1 MNTVS
6 VDAHTPGLGVID
18 PRGLGVRAV
27 AYCRAG
33 EDESAQ
39 VRITRQVFDTLGRDV
54 AHFDPRFSVNGQIP
68 NLTSIHGLSAV
79 ERLTSR
85 ADAGWVVA
93 LMGEAGQLVQRWDSR
108 SSQQSTY
115 DDLLR
120 PIAITEQIHGE
131 SARVV
136 ERFEYG
142 TSNGNSRNQ
151 CGQLIR
157 HDDPA
162 TTRHM
167 PDFDL
172 HGLPLLEASH
182 FLESFDPV
190 NWPEEVNARDD
201 LLESGPGLDSRWT
214 YDALGEVATQTDAKL
229 NRRRFS
235 LTCAG
240 QISAVHMQP
249 TGAAAVTLVSD
260 IHYNAGGLVEQERAG
275 NGVITRAEFRP
286 EDARLERLSAGLPGQ
301 PLLQDLHYEYDAVG
315 NPLRIE
321 DRSKSVTYFKN
332 QQVDPVSTYTYD
344 SLYRLVAATGREVFH
359 AANDPN
365 ALINYSEE
373 YDYDAGGNTLELRHL
388 GTQPFTRRWTVDE
401 LSNRS
406 IVLNDGDPP
415 PDFVQAFDGN
425 GNQRHLLR
433 GQTLAW
439 DTRNQLSEVS
449 PVTRDD
455 GEDDIELYRYGGGGK
470 RLRKVRR
477 SLASG
482 RNLIAEVR
490 YLPGLEIHL
499 TPNGEERHVL
509 EVEAGRNSVRLEHW
523 IGSPPV
529 GIDNDYLVYSVSD
542 HLRSS
547 LLELDEQGAL
557 ISDEGYRPYGERA
570 WWITHQGTKASYKTR
585 GYSGK
590 QRDATGL
597 IYYGFRYYAP
607 WLLRWINPD
616 PAGEVDGLNLFRFV
630 HNSPVRYFDGDGRL
644 TDDES
649 EDDDNFQ
656 LLIQDVLDDPDI
668 FRDIESPAHEDAP
681 GTPPSPEPMASSSE
695 PAVSS
700 SAPTAPVPNPVPA
713 NPFDPV
719 YLSQMVAHAVATIAP
734 GADLLDPDY
743 LNLMEEPTVAAT
755 RVPSSDH
762 QHDARS
768 TPTAISPQPSTSR
781 DANRSFVAQADTRA
795 RPTKRAK
802 TGRGRPRKSVTLSRA
817 TCDFCDKSFSTT
829 SSLNRHLSK
838 HSGKVFSCSNCDE
851 VFDRPDR
858 LNEHVQRV
866 HMKDFR
872 HRCSFCGKLFFT
884 ALHLQN
890 HINTHTGERPFK
902 CAFCPAAFSN
912 AINRQRHFLGHSGV
926 KSFVCTDCNAS
937 FTRKANLI
945 KHQKRIHRG
954 A

>member
-1 MNTVS
+1 MRS
-6 VDAHTPGLGVID
+6 
-18 PRGLGVRAV
+18 V

-33 EDESAQ
+33 EDDPAQ
-39 VRITRQVFDTLGRDV
+39 AHITRQVFDTLGRDV
-54 AHFDPRFSVNGQIP
+54 AHFDPRFSVGGQIP

-93 LMGEAGQLVQRWDSR
+93 LLGEVGQLVQRWDSR

-131 SARVV
+131 PARVV

-142 TSNGNSRNQ
+142 KPNGKARNQ

-172 HGLPLLEASH
+172 HGLPLLETSH
-182 FLESFDPV
+182 FLESLDPV
-190 NWPEEVNARDD
+190 DWPEEVNARDD
-201 LLESGPGLDSRWT
+201 LLENGPGLDSHWT

-240 QISAVHMQP
+240 QISAVHLQQP
-249 TGAAAVTLVSD
+249 GAAELTLVSD
-260 IHYNAGGLVEQERAG
+260 VHYNADGLVEQERAG
-275 NGVITRAEFRP
+275 NGVITRAVFRP
-286 EDARLERLSAGLPGQ
+286 EDARLERLSAGTSGQ
-301 PLLQDLHYEYDAVG
+301 PLLQDLLYEYDAVG

-321 DRSKSVTYFKN
+321 DRSKTVTYFKN
-332 QQVDPVSTYTYD
+332 QQVDPVSIYVYD
-344 SLYRLVAATGREVFH
+344 SLYRLVAATGREVYH

-365 ALINYSEE
+365 ALVNYREE

-388 GTQPFTRRWTVDE
+388 GVQPFTRRWAVDE
-401 LSNRS
+401 VSNRS
-406 IVLNDGDPP
+406 IVLNDGDLP
-415 PDFVQAFDGN
+415 PDFAQAFDGN
-425 GNQRHLLR
+425 GNQRYLLR
-433 GQTLAW
+433 GQTLSW

-449 PVTRDD
+449 PVIRDD
-455 GEDDIELYRYGGGGK
+455 GEDDTELYRYGGGGK

-499 TPNGEERHVL
+499 TANGEERHVL
-509 EVEAGRNSVRLEHW
+509 EVEAGRSSVRLEHW
-523 IGSPPV
+523 VGNPPV
-529 GIDNDYLVYSVSD
+529 GIDNDYLVYSVND

-547 LLELDEQGAL
+547 LLELDEQGAV

-570 WWITHQGTKASYKTR
+570 WWIAHQGAKASYKTR

-630 HNSPVRYFDGDGRL
+630 RTSPMRYFDGDGKL
-644 TDDES
+644 TEEEQNEMADFLERYLEGADS
-649 EDDDNFQ
+649 DGGVA
-656 LLIQDVLDDPDI
+656 QD
-668 FRDIESPAHEDAP
+668 
-681 GTPPSPEPMASSSE
+681 
-695 PAVSS
+695 
-700 SAPTAPVPNPVPA
+700 
-713 NPFDPV
+713 
-719 YLSQMVAHAVATIAP
+719 AVAQP
-734 GADLLDPDY
+734 VQSEQP
-743 LNLMEEPTVAAT
+743 VAT
-755 RVPSSDH
+755 RPPQVQPMDWLDQMLETIDS
-762 QHDARS
+762 DARIE
-768 TPTAISPQPSTSR
+768 TPLERELAESLER
-781 DANRSFVAQADTRA
+781 
-795 RPTKRAK
+795 
-802 TGRGRPRKSVTLSRA
+802 TGLIASQSGGASTLSRA
-817 TCDFCDKSFSTT
+817 TAFSGSSQSTENTVAHISPPGPSNPSTYGNNGGIAISVGQKHFVCEDCGDKFKTKQQLRNHYNVHDAVRFLCQFCGATFSRESTLVDHERT
-829 SSLNRHLSK
+829 HEQPDRFKCPQCNKIFSYKSSLKDHLRT
-838 HSGKVFSCSNCDE
+838 HEDARPYTCDQCPKSYKRKGE
-851 VFDRPDR
+851 
-858 LNEHVQRV
+858 LQY
-866 HMKDFR
+866 
-872 HRCSFCGKLFFT
+872 
-884 ALHLQN
+884 HLDS
-890 HINTHTGERPFK
+890 H
-902 CAFCPAAFSN
+902 A
-912 AINRQRHFLGHSGV
+912 GV
-926 KSFVCTDCNAS
+926 KRFACPVCEQTY
-937 FTRKANLI
+937 TRKYCMKQHYQK
-945 KHQKRIHRG
+945 KHESS
-954 A
+954 